1 MKKALAWCMLVMFIF
16 PLALGCAKSPAA
28 DGEYPVYQHY
38 TDIPGVTKE
47 DAAEIEALKAQYG
60 SFCIAM
66 NHSTEAFYCQ
76 DGSIGG
82 YTSLFC
88 EWLTALF
95 GIEFYPIIVEWDALI
110 AGLVS
115 HEIDFTGELTP
126 TEERK
131 TFTT

>member
-95 GIEFYPIIVEWDALI
+95 GIRPSRSAPAIRLLRPSSAWCKNIWNMAP
-110 AGLVS
+110 S
-115 HEIDFTGELTP
+115 FT
-126 TEERK
+126 
-131 TFTT
+131 